1 MKQILIVYTIGLHMY
16 AFSITVFLTEIIKRK
31 GIRVLSRAFHLR
43 RNSQLYDPLTTAVYL
58 L

>member
-43 RNSQLYDPLTTAVYL
+43 RNSQLYDLLTTGVYL